1 MSNSPIVD
9 IGDKPSVDREA
20 TATGLLVLS
29 EATLGIIDRGEVAK
43 GDVREASTIAAIL
56 AVKETPRLI
65 PHCHPIPLS
74 GCDVDWSSS
83 AAGLRCTVRV
93 RATWRTGV
101 EMEALAGVSAA
112 LLCAWDMVKP
122 HEKDAAGQYPVT
134 RIEDVRI
141 VEKLKSDPT
150 SGLPV

>member
-9 IGDKPSVDREA
+9 IGDKPIIDRKA
-20 TATGLLVLS
+20 TATGHLILS
-29 EATLGIIDRGEVAK
+29 KLTQQMIKDCKIGK

-65 PHCHPIPLS
+65 PHCHPIPIS
-74 GCDVDWSSS
+74 ACDVNWDLTEG
-83 AAGLRCTVRV
+83 GLRCTVTV
-93 RATWRTGV
+93 RATWKTGV

-122 HEKDAAGQYPVT
+122 HEKDSDGQYPLT
-134 RIEDVRI
+134 RIEDIRVI
-141 VEKLKSDPT
+141 EKKKS
-150 SGLPV
+150 SSE

>member
-9 IGDKPSVDREA
+9 IGDKPIIDRKA
-20 TATGLLVLS
+20 TATGLLILS
-29 EATLGIIDRGEVAK
+29 KMTQQMIKDCKIGK

-65 PHCHPIPLS
+65 PHCHPIPIS
-74 GCDVDWSSS
+74 GCDVEWDLS
-83 AAGLRCTVRV
+83 AAGLRCTVSV
-93 RATWRTGV
+93 MATWKTGV

-122 HEKDAAGQYPVT
+122 YEKDSEGQYPET
-134 RIEDVRI
+134 RIADIRVL
-141 VEKLKSDPT
+141 EKKKSK
-150 SGLPV
+150 SQ